1 MKPKNAVLPLICSL
15 LMAAAA
21 IILGAVDKSDGTAS
35 ILVLFF
41 AVAVAIEA
49 AECISH
55 NIKRRKA
62 KKKALRQS
70 IQSLKHKSA

>member
-1 MKPKNAVLPLICSL
+1 MKPRNAVLPLVCSL

-21 IILGAVDKSDGTAS
+21 IILSAVDKNDGTAS
-35 ILVLFF
+35 VVVAFF
-41 AVAVAIEA
+41 AVAAAIEA

-62 KKKALRQS
+62 RKTALRQS
-70 IQSLKHKSA
+70 IQSLRHKSA

>member
-1 MKPKNAVLPLICSL
+1 MKPRNAVLPLVCSL

-35 ILVLFF
+35 
-41 AVAVAIEA
+41 IEA

>member
-1 MKPKNAVLPLICSL
+1 MKPRNAVLPLICSL
-15 LMAAAA
+15 LMAAAS
-21 IILGAVDKSDGTAS
+21 IILGTVNKSDGTAS

-41 AVAVAIEA
+41 AVAAAIEA

>member
-1 MKPKNAVLPLICSL
+1 MKPRNAVLPLVCSL

-21 IILGAVDKSDGTAS
+21 IILGAVDKNAGTAS
-35 ILVLFF
+35 VVVAFF
-41 AVAVAIEA
+41 AVAAAIEA

>member
-1 MKPKNAVLPLICSL
+1 MKPRNAVLPLVCSL

-41 AVAVAIEA
+41 AVAAAIEA

-62 KKKALRQS
+62 RKVALRHY
-70 IQSLKHKSA
+70 INSLKHKSA

>member
-1 MKPKNAVLPLICSL
+1 MKPRNAVLPLVCSL

-41 AVAVAIEA
+41 AVAAAIES

-55 NIKRRKA
+55 NIKRCKA